1 MSRPD
6 CGRGILTDIGRGKIN
21 SAVKILRWKFQTYAM
36 HYLRIVIILLFALVI
51 LICARESS
59 AHDVQKQQSEDIAI
73 HDKNDFWQPPSEPG
87 K

>member
-1 MSRPD
+1 
-6 CGRGILTDIGRGKIN
+6 
-21 SAVKILRWKFQTYAM
+21 M
-36 HYLRIVIILLFALVI
+36 HYLRMVIILLFALVI
-51 LICARESS
+51 LICVRENN